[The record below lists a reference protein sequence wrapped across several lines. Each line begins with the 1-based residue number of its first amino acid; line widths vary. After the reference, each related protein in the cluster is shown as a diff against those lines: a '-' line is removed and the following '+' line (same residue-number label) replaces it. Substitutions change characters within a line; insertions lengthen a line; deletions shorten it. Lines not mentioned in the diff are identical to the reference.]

1 MSRSTMSLLTLIFLV
16 APVAAGTAD
25 ASDPLYALAEKIG
38 PPGTLEPNGLF
49 GSSVAADL
57 ETAVVGAPG
66 GNAAFVFAAGPDG
79 WQFEAELL
87 PPAYTGEPLDIDY
100 LEFGHSV
107 AVHGGVAVIGTPRA
121 RVFSGLEWYEVGAV
135 CVFRRSAEGVWSLE
149 QELAAYDIFDIG
161 EMHFGAS
168 VAISYETIIGGAPD
182 DTGFGEPSE
191 SGSAFAFT
199 LVGGAWQL
207 QQRITPT
214 YQGAE
219 DHFGESVDLHIDTA
233 VIGAPDREVILSTDA
248 GHAYIFTRSG
258 TSWTQA
264 ADLTASDAGHGD
276 HFGKSVSFR
285 SPFALVG
292 APDDNHASGVD
303 AGSAYAFTETGGV
316 WSQQQKLVAT
326 DGEAGDRFGA
336 AVDWCGGM
344 AFIGA
349 PDDNHG
355 MLGIDAGSAYIF
367 QLTTG
372 TCFQDEK
379 LLAPDGAISDHFG
392 SSVAIGGTALVGSPF
407 DEGPNV
413 TNTGSAHLYL
423 YDYDG
428 GSWGHEEIL
437 YGHWGTGQFFQAFG
451 TAIAVD
457 ADTMVV
463 GTPSSEF
470 QSAHVFVRDGD
481 HWALQ
486 QEMFS
491 QQGYF
496 FDDKFGGAVDIS
508 GDTMVVGAYNGST
521 SAIDYSGR
529 AYIYIRISTISGPV
543 WELQQILEPSDAA
556 TGQRF
561 GESVTIEGD
570 TVMVG
575 SPERSGGGG
584 VYYFSRAGSVW
595 SEDAILEAT
604 GLEAG
609 DDFGFDVCLSGDLLA
624 VGATGDDDAGDN
636 AGAVIL
642 FNRPGSLWVEGQKL
656 TADTPQINSYF
667 GNAIEI
673 DGSSLIVGAR
683 STEVS
688 GHIGAGAAHVFVEV
702 GGVWSEQ
709 QRLVA
714 SNAGPSFYFGIDVA
728 IDGDIAVIGSS
739 GWDFQALNSAGA
751 AYVFRRSG
759 TIWTQEQEFHGSP
772 IELGAHFGN
781 AVAATTDGIM
791 IGALWESSPPIGYG
805 AVYFYISTFDRSDL
819 AITVSDGQ
827 TEAVPG
833 TYVTYDIVVANDG
846 PNEALGAT
854 VTDTFP
860 PELLGCSWTCVGTSG
875 GVCTPGPVAGHI
887 SDTVD
892 LPVGA
897 QLDYEAACLIDTA
910 ASGDL
915 INTASA
921 APPAGVADPDMLNN
935 TAVDVDAL
943 TPLADLAIFK
953 DNGTTEVMQGHPTTY
968 TIQVANVGP
977 SDAPASPVIDS
988 FPPCL
993 SDCSWTCTAGPGAYC
1008 PPGGAGDIDEGVD
1021 LPVGTSATFLA
1032 TCTVVTA
1039 YGQCSNTAEI
1049 FAQGGW
1055 GIVDPYLGNNQST
1068 DTDNVVPDPSLIFAD
1083 GFESGDA
1090 TAWGWLVE

>member
-1 MSRSTMSLLTLIFLV
+1 MPHPTTPLVTLIITLV
-16 APVAAGTAD
+16 VTIAGSAE
-25 ASDPLYALAEKIG
+25 AGEPLYALADKIG
-38 PPGTLEPNGLF
+38 PAGTLEPDGFF

-66 GNAAFVFAAGPDG
+66 GEAAFVFAAGPDG

-87 PPAYTGEPLDIDY
+87 PPAYTGEPLDINYFD
-100 LEFGHSV
+100 FGHSV
-107 AVHGGVAVIGTPRA
+107 AIHGDFAVIGAPRA
-121 RVFSGLEWYEVGAV
+121 RVFSGLEWYEEGAV

-149 QELAAYDIFDIG
+149 QELTAFDIFD
-161 EMHFGAS
+161 MRDTHFGAS

-182 DTGFGEPSE
+182 DTRSGEPAE
-191 SGSAFAFT
+191 SGSAFVFT

-219 DHFGESVDLHIDTA
+219 DHFGESVDVYINTA
-233 VIGAPDREVILSTDA
+233 VIGAPDREVMLASDA
-248 GHAYIFTRSG
+248 GHAYVFTRSG

-264 ADLTASDAGHGD
+264 ADLTASDSGPGN
-276 HFGKSVSFR
+276 HFGKSAWVRGIS
-285 SPFALVG
+285 AVVVG
-292 APDDNHASGVD
+292 APDDDHASGVD

-316 WSQQQKLVAT
+316 WSQDQKIVAT

-336 AVDWCGGM
+336 AVAGGGPI
-344 AFIGA
+344 AVIGA

-355 MLGIDAGSAYIF
+355 MFGIDAGSAYIF
-367 QLTTG
+367 ELTNG
-372 TCFQDEK
+372 TWFQEEK
-379 LLAPDGAISDHFG
+379 LLAPDGGISDHFG
-392 SSVAIGGTALVGSPF
+392 SSVAIGGFKALVGSPF
-407 DEGPNV
+407 DDGPNV
-413 TNTGSAHLYL
+413 TNTGSVHSYL

-437 YGHWGTGQFFQAFG
+437 YGHWGTGLFFQAFG
-451 TAIAVD
+451 TAVAVD
-457 ADTMVV
+457 GDTMVV

-481 HWALQ
+481 HWVLQ
-486 QEMFS
+486 QELFS

-496 FDDKFGGAVDIS
+496 FDDQFGGAVDIS
-508 GDTMVVGAYNGST
+508 GDTMVAGASYGST
-521 SAIDYSGR
+521 ATIDHSGR
-529 AYIYIRISTISGPV
+529 AYVFIRISTLSGPV

-556 TGQRF
+556 SGQNF
-561 GESVTIEGD
+561 AESVAIEGD

-575 SPERSGGGG
+575 SPDRSGGGG
-584 VYYFSRAGSVW
+584 VYFFSRGGSVW
-595 SEDAILEAT
+595 SQDAILEST

-609 DDFGFDVCLSGDLLA
+609 DDFGGDVCLSGDLLA

-656 TADTPQINSYF
+656 TADTPQINSDF
-667 GNAIEI
+667 GNAIDI
-673 DGSSLIVGAR
+673 YGSSLIVGAR
-683 STEVS
+683 FTEVS
-688 GHIGAGAAHVFVEV
+688 GHIGAGGAAHVFVES
-702 GGVWSEQ
+702 GGVWSEE

-714 SNAGPSFYFGIDVA
+714 SDAGAGDFFGVSANIV
-728 IDGDIAVIGSS
+728 GDIVTIGSS
-739 GWDFQALNSAGA
+739 GWDFLSLVSAGA
-751 AYVFRRSG
+751 VYVFRRSG
-759 TIWTQEQEFHGSP
+759 TIWTQEQELHGSP
-772 IELGAHFGN
+772 IQLGAHFGN
-781 AVAATTDGIM
+781 AVAATTDGIV
-791 IGALWESSPPIGYG
+791 IGALWEDSPPIGYG
-805 AVYFYISTFDRSDL
+805 AVYFYVSTFDRSDL
-819 AITVSDGQ
+819 SITLSDGQ

-833 TYVTYDIVVANDG
+833 TYITYDIVVTNDG
-846 PNEALGAT
+846 PNDTLGAT
-854 VTDTFP
+854 VTDVFP
-860 PELLGCSWTCVGTSG
+860 PELLGCSWTCVGTAG
-875 GVCTPGPVAGHI
+875 GIYTPGPVAGDI

-897 QLDYEAACLIDTA
+897 RLDYEASCLIDSA

-915 INTASA
+915 VNMVSTA
-921 APPAGVADPDMLNN
+921 PADGVADPDLLNN
-935 TAVDVDAL
+935 LDVDIDVL

-968 TIQVANVGP
+968 TILVANVGP
-977 SDAPASPVIDS
+977 SDAPGSPVIDV

-993 SDCSWTCTAGPGAYC
+993 SNCSWTCTAGPGAWC
-1008 PPGGAGDIDEGVD
+1008 SPGSTGDIDEGVN
-1021 LPVGTSATFLA
+1021 LPVGTSVTFLA

-1039 YGQCSNTAEI
+1039 YGLCSNTAEV

-1055 GIVDPYLGNNQST
+1055 GIIDPDLGNNEST

-1083 GFESGDA
+1083 GFESGD
-1090 TAWGWLVE
+1090 TMAW